1 MINTS
6 DKIAFGGGCYW
17 CTEAIFLSLNG
28 VRKVEQGF
36 IASVHGFESFSEA
49 VIVHYD
55 SDVIPLKVLM
65 EIHLNTHHSTV
76 EHSMRQKYRS
86 AIYTFSEAQNEIV
99 LTILEAL
106 QRSFPLEIITKV
118 LAFGQFRASEESSV
132 NYYYKNPEKPFC
144 KRFINPKLTMIL
156 NRFSNYMN
164 LEKMEGLKI
173 TNNQFES
180 S

>member
-1 MINTS
+1 MINKS

-17 CTEAIFLSLNG
+17 CTEAIFLSLKG
-28 VRKVEQGF
+28 VQKVEQGF
-36 IASVHGFESFSEA
+36 IASIEGFEAFSEA
-49 VIVHYD
+49 VIVHFN
-55 SDVIPLKVLM
+55 SDVMPLKVLM

-86 AIYTFSEAQNEIV
+86 AIYTFSERQHDVV
-99 LTILEAL
+99 LSILEEL
-106 QRSFPLEIITKV
+106 QRSFPSKLITKI
-118 LAFGQFRASEESSV
+118 LPFKEFRTSVESSV

-144 KRFINPKLTMIL
+144 ERFINPKLSMML

-164 LEKMEGLKI
+164 LEKMKDLKI